1 MDENVSDVL
10 IERLKLFAATP
21 QESLDG
27 FRSVAARLH
36 SRAASHDKRM
46 KERTLESILYKDGGI
61 LPLLIELLEDNYRCK
76 SLRWVRKG
84 WGCFKK
90 CNMPLPYSVVL
101 NSRLAKSTEDA
112 YERHMPCSLEDK
124 KYHKS
129 AQHIANYL
137 QNRKFQVRIGEALS
151 TSRNIEASV
160 PEGSVLAPVLY
171 SIYVQDMPTMP
182 DCLHSLY
189 ADDTVIF
196 TRHFNIH
203 AACVNMQNALNI
215 LTQWSTKWRLK
226 VNGEKSQLMVFTK
239 RFPRIID
246 QLSIQNQIIPF
257 TTSVK
262 YLRVLLDKRLSYR
275 HHIQNIRDKAFQRY
289 MALYPLFKSL
299 TSRKAKVLLYT
310 SAIRSYIHYCCE
322 IWGQAHPRH
331 LKSLEGIQNNH
342 WCTLPHEQ
350 CQTLQ

>member
-1 MDENVSDVL
+1 MFRLTSFIQHGFQQHSHTVATILDFEQAIDKVWHNGL
-10 IERLKLFAATP
+10 IYKLHQLNFP
-21 QESLDG
+21 DIYI
-27 FRSVAARLH
+27 H
-36 SRAASHDKRM
+36 
-46 KERTLESILYKDGGI
+46 
-61 LPLLIELLEDNYRCK
+61 LLAD
-76 SLRWVRKG
+76 
-84 WGCFKK
+84 
-90 CNMPLPYSVVL
+90 
-101 NSRLAKSTEDA
+101 
-112 YERHMPCSLEDK
+112 
-124 KYHKS
+124 
-129 AQHIANYL
+129 YL
-137 QNRKFQVRIGEALS
+137 QNRTFQVRIGAALS
-151 TSRNIEASV
+151 TSRNIEAGV
-160 PEGSVLAPVLY
+160 PQGSVLAPVLY

-262 YLRVLLDKRLSYR
+262 YLGVLLDKRLSYR

-310 SAIRSYIHYCCE
+310 SVIRSYIHYCCE

-331 LKSLEGIQNNH
+331 LKSLEGIQRAVCRTITGAHYLTNNVKLYSELH
-342 WCTLPHEQ
+342 IPFLVAHIQ
-350 CQTLQ
+350 DLQTTYRNKLLHHANPLLRDIT